1 MNCRSARNCAPCG
14 DCPPS
19 PAPALPRCD
28 NVLSNGVFPNA
39 TVTVEAGCITAV
51 AAGEAPLYTPDP
63 CCAPVGGGGPSGD
76 GLPGLP
82 GGPGPPGAAASIAP
96 GTVTTVAFGQPVTVT
111 NSGTASAAI
120 LNFQIPRGPA
130 GADAPPASGLNY
142 SSTGIVIANGLVQ
155 QLPLSWP
162 PIYTINFTPGAAP
175 PDKITLNFTKAAD
188 GTADVT
194 VDTTVLEAQITA
206 EIAASIA
213 GFQAQI
219 NAQQL
224 LINAQ
229 QAKDTAHDAQ
239 INGLNVVLTGQGN
252 QILSMQAEID
262 ALQTR
267 VNICCP

>member
-14 DCPPS
+14 DCPPP
-19 PAPALPRCD
+19 PAPVLPRCD

-76 GLPGLP
+76 GLPG
-82 GGPGPPGAAASIAP
+82 GPGPPGAAATIAP
-96 GTVTTVAFGQPVTVT
+96 GTVTTVAFGQPATVT

-130 GADAPPASGLNY
+130 GADAPPASGLSYN
-142 SSTGIVIANGLVQ
+142 STGIVIANGLVQ

-162 PIYTINFTPGAAP
+162 PIHVINFTPRAAT

-194 VDTTVLEAQITA
+194 VDTTVLEADLAGQISTA
-206 EIAASIA
+206 IG

-219 NAQQL
+219 
-224 LINAQ
+224 
-229 QAKDTAHDAQ
+229 DAQ
-239 INGLNVVLTGQGN
+239 IVTIAAQNTTILGLQAQIDAVNTILTPINVSYAAL
-252 QILSMQAEID
+252 QAQVA